1 MDFRLLGKEE
11 RKMNVEKS
19 LEKAGVDTKKYPS
32 LAMQNILGYQ
42 GKAFA
47 ENSYLYRKIMED
59 GHVFNP
65 YIHRRWLP
73 YQFMN
78 AVHWTRQYY
87 AETIGYVKMLEK
99 ELMLGNNVDN
109 WKYMYDKFGKELN
122 ALYTLSKRDKK
133 AYKERWA
140 AFGRLEIL
148 KYFSQGF
155 DCIGINQNTFLEM
168 KNLLADERFEAER
181 YWRYTNCLLCKRS
194 QFRKDLVT
202 TTFHSGIYFTLKHIM
217 MFDYEKLHM
226 SSSQKE
232 SLKRIREDL
241 INGDFNYEQA
251 FTIIEDYV
259 ARYYNPR

>member
-1 MDFRLLGKEE
+1 MDFRSLGKEE

-47 ENSYLYRKIMED
+47 ENSYLYRKIMKD

-78 AVHWTRQYY
+78 SVYWVRQYY
-87 AETIGYVKMLEK
+87 AETIGYAKILER
-99 ELMLGNNVDN
+99 ELTIGNNVGN

-133 AYKERWA
+133 RIKKD
-140 AFGRLEIL
+140 GLLLE
-148 KYFSQGF
+148 
-155 DCIGINQNTFLEM
+155 D
-168 KNLLADERFEAER
+168 
-181 YWRYTNCLLCKRS
+181 
-194 QFRKDLVT
+194 
-202 TTFHSGIYFTLKHIM
+202 
-217 MFDYEKLHM
+217 
-226 SSSQKE
+226 
-232 SLKRIREDL
+232 
-241 INGDFNYEQA
+241 
-251 FTIIEDYV
+251 
-259 ARYYNPR
+259 

>member
-1 MDFRLLGKEE
+1 
-11 RKMNVEKS
+11 
-19 LEKAGVDTKKYPS
+19 
-32 LAMQNILGYQ
+32 
-42 GKAFA
+42 
-47 ENSYLYRKIMED
+47 MED

-78 AVHWTRQYY
+78 SVYWVRQYY
-87 AETIGYVKMLEK
+87 AETIGYAKILER
-99 ELMLGNNVDN
+99 ELTIGNNVGN

-148 KYFSQGF
+148 KYFSRGF

-181 YWRYTNCLLCKRS
+181 YWRYTNCLLYKRP

-202 TTFHSGIYFTLKHIM
+202 TTFHSGIYFTLKHHN
-217 MFDYEKLHM
+217 MF
-226 SSSQKE
+226 
-232 SLKRIREDL
+232 
-241 INGDFNYEQA
+241 
-251 FTIIEDYV
+251 
-259 ARYYNPR
+259 

>member
-47 ENSYLYRKIMED
+47 ENSYLYRKIMKD

-78 AVHWTRQYY
+78 SVYWVRQYY
-87 AETIGYVKMLEK
+87 AETIGYAKILER
-99 ELMLGNNVDN
+99 ELTIGNNVGN

-155 DCIGINQNTFLEM
+155 DCIGINGSIPKF
-168 KNLLADERFEAER
+168 
-181 YWRYTNCLLCKRS
+181 
-194 QFRKDLVT
+194 V
-202 TTFHSGIYFTLKHIM
+202 
-217 MFDYEKLHM
+217 
-226 SSSQKE
+226 
-232 SLKRIREDL
+232 
-241 INGDFNYEQA
+241 
-251 FTIIEDYV
+251 
-259 ARYYNPR
+259 